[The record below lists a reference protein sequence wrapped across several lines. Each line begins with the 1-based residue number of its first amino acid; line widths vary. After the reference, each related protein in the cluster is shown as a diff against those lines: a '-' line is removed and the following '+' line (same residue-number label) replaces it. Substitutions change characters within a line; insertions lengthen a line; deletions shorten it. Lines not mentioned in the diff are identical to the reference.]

1 MALRTGSLFPAA
13 AAAPQIGVC
22 LDARG
27 LFILARL
34 RLSRIRGASL
44 LFRAAAFPIF
54 LWMVVCAAPP
64 LRAQNADGALRG
76 AVQDASAA
84 RVAGA
89 RVVVEAAGS
98 SMSRATATNAQGEFR
113 IEELL
118 PGSYRVIVTATG
130 FAQATA
136 DVDVAVSVVRDV
148 NVTLRPESGRET
160 VNVQGMPSSIAAETI
175 DTSSAVHGGVVG
187 SQDLESLPLPA
198 RSFANIA
205 YLVPGTEPVE
215 PSDPTKARITAVSTG
230 GSSGLNNELS
240 VDGADN
246 SDDWIGGFLEN
257 FSPDGIQ
264 EFAVRTSNEDA
275 DSGWTTAGSVVI
287 TTKRGSND
295 WHGDGAFYER
305 AAALNARFPI
315 ENPAETCG
323 NGVCAHNPK
332 QPFSRQN
339 YVGTLGGP
347 IAKDKAWFFTSFE
360 QVHEDASIA
369 YSPASTEQFDAL
381 STIASQGLI
390 SGLSSIAVPATV
402 PIPFRDYL
410 GTSRFD
416 WAQSPKSQWFLRTS
430 EDTYLTHN
438 ALVEQGTLPS
448 TGLITH
454 NNYWN
459 AVIGNAYTF
468 SPSWLGNLVVAAS
481 LLHLTQTRNSNLGFA
496 LAFPFSSTA
505 LTISGFETFGDNQFA
520 TPITLFPDLRNQD
533 KYQVRYDLSHESGS
547 HALKFGVDLIHE
559 PVLSGAFASTAE
571 QIVDYSSNPDC
582 YINPPGADCGGITS
596 ALPFYFVAPG
606 AQCNPAPSADS
617 GVTCTYTPAGD
628 GSFSQNVQRLGLYGE
643 DSWRVSRHLTVDYG
657 LRYQTT
663 YGLFEGSG
671 RTQLENSA
679 YITLKALQIP
689 IAPAAPHDYRK
700 QIAPRL
706 GLAWSPE
713 SSGKTVLRAGFGL
726 FYDDLA
732 QNGWA
737 TAFEGTNDT
746 NATAGTCS
754 LTGGLGTYA
763 LTGAGCL
770 QGGAGGTGNLIG
782 SNYKTPYAIHIT
794 GGAEHAFNEHW
805 LASADYTH
813 EQGNHGYRAF
823 PYGSGTSLL
832 TPLIPTSDPDY
843 ASDETD
849 VVPNV
854 NVFQSDNRSSYNA
867 LMLHVQ
873 GNLRRFSLVANYQ
886 LSKAQTWGCLL
897 GELFD
902 YVDGVCQ
909 LQSGPD
915 AGQLDA
921 FGPGDYGPSGEDV
934 RHRIVLAGTVHVP
947 GGMELSGVSQLE
959 SARPITITNADNTA
973 RIWVNGTYTSL
984 DEFRGTPYIQTD
996 LRVTRPFK
1004 IGERWQLNPFAEF
1017 FNIFNRNNP
1026 GANFAVNVTQLPVPA
1041 SQMQPDQNG
1050 ITNVSL
1056 ICTVADCSQT
1066 EPITSLKQLEIPE
1079 GALGDF
1085 FGPGTTVGIPFAAQL
1100 GVRATF

>member
-1 MALRTGSLFPAA
+1 MFAAKLHVHDYWWKAMRGNAFSLALL
-13 AAAPQIGVC
+13 
-22 LDARG
+22 
-27 LFILARL
+27 ILAL
-34 RLSRIRGASL
+34 APVL
-44 LFRAAAFPIF
+44 LP
-54 LWMVVCAAPP
+54 
-64 LRAQNADGALRG
+64 AQNSSGALRG
-76 AVQDASAA
+76 EVRDSSAA

-89 RVVVEAAGS
+89 RIVVQAEGS
-98 SMSRATATNAQGEFR
+98 AVTRTAIANALGEFR
-113 IEELL
+113 IEGLL
-118 PGSYRVIVTATG
+118 PGPYRVVVTAAG

-136 DVDVAVSVVRDV
+136 NVEAAVSIVREID
-148 NVTLRPESGRET
+148 VTLKPEGGHET
-160 VNVQGMPSSIAAETI
+160 VNVKGTPSSITSETI
-175 DTSSAVHGGVVG
+175 DTSSAVRGGVVG
-187 SQDLESLPLPA
+187 SQDLDGLPLPA

-246 SDDWIGGFLEN
+246 SDDWIGGFLQN

-275 DSGWTTAGSVVI
+275 DTGWTTAGSVVI
-287 TTKRGSND
+287 TTKHGTND
-295 WHGDGAFYER
+295 WHGDAAFYER

-315 ENPAETCG
+315 ENPAEACTDGAC
-323 NGVCAHNPK
+323 VSNPK

-347 IAKDKAWFFTSFE
+347 IAKNKLWFFSSFE
-360 QVHEDASIA
+360 AVHEDASIA
-369 YSPASTEQFDAL
+369 YSPASMQQFNAL
-381 STIASQGLI
+381 SAIAAQGMI
-390 SGLSSIAVPATV
+390 PGVASIPTPATV

-410 GTSRFD
+410 GTLRFD
-416 WAQSPKSQWFLRTS
+416 LAQSPKSQWFLRTS

-438 ALVEQGTLPS
+438 ALIEQGTLPS

-454 NNYWN
+454 NNYSN
-459 AVIGNAYTF
+459 TVVSNAYTF
-468 SPSWLGNLVVAAS
+468 SPTWLGNLVLASS

-520 TPITLFPDLRNQD
+520 TPITLFPDLRNQE
-533 KYQVRYDLSHESGS
+533 KYQLRYDLTHIMGS
-547 HALKFGVDLIHE
+547 HALKFGVDFIHE
-559 PVLSGAFASTAE
+559 PVLGGAFASTAE
-571 QIVDYSSNPDC
+571 QFIQYPSNPDC
-582 YINPPGADCGGITS
+582 YIGTPGADCGGITS
-596 ALPFYFVAPG
+596 PLPFYDVSPAS
-606 AQCNPAPSADS
+606 QCNPAPSTDS
-617 GVTCTYTPAGD
+617 GITCTFTPAGD
-628 GSFSQNVQRLGLYGE
+628 GSFSQSVQRLAFYGE
-643 DSWRVSRHLTVDYG
+643 DSWRASHRLTINYG

-671 RTQLENSA
+671 RSQLENSA
-679 YITLKALQIP
+679 YITMQALQIP
-689 IAPAAPHDYRK
+689 VAASLPHDYRK
-700 QIAPRL
+700 QISPRL
-706 GLAWSPE
+706 GMAYSP
-713 SSGKTVLRAGFGL
+713 SGSEKTVLRASFGM

-737 TAFEGTNDT
+737 TAFQGVNNT
-746 NATAGTCS
+746 NATTGTCE
-754 LTGGLGTYA
+754 LTGGPGTYA

-770 QGGAGGTGNLIG
+770 QGGNASTGNLVG

-794 GGAEHAFNEHW
+794 GGAQHAFNAHW
-805 LASADYTH
+805 LASADYVH

-823 PYGSGTSLL
+823 PYSGGANLL
-832 TPLIPTSDPDY
+832 TPLISTSDPNY
-843 ASDETD
+843 ANDQAS

-854 NVFQSDNRSSYNA
+854 NVFEADNRSSYNA
-867 LMLHVQ
+867 LALHVQ
-873 GNLRRFSLVANYQ
+873 GNMRRFNLVANYQ
-886 LSKAQTWGCLL
+886 FSKAQTWGCLL

-902 YVDGVCQ
+902 YVDGVCT
-909 LQSGPD
+909 LQSGPN

-934 RHRIVLAGTVHVP
+934 RHRFVLAGTIHVP
-947 GGMELSGVSQLE
+947 GGFEISGVSQLE
-959 SARPITITNADNTA
+959 SPRPITITNADNTA
-973 RIWVNGTYTSL
+973 RIWVNGAYTSL
-984 DEFRGTPYIQTD
+984 DEFRGTPYLQTD
-996 LRVTRPFK
+996 LRVTRPIK
-1004 IGERWQLNPFAEF
+1004 IGDNWQVNPFAEF

-1026 GANFAVNVTQLPVPA
+1026 GANFAVNVAQLPIPA

-1050 ITNVSL
+1050 ITNVTS

-1066 EPITSLKQLEIPE
+1066 APITSLKQLEIPE

-1100 GVRATF
+1100 GVRVTF